1 MRGEASLALRTGSGG
16 PTAAAT
22 AAVTGKHVM
31 SSAVAAALSPPHLQI
46 RNLPRQDLLPLIRR
60 STLQGG
66 QGPQRGALSNRPRTG
81 PW

>member
-22 AAVTGKHVM
+22 TAVTGKHVM
-31 SSAVAAALSPPHLQI
+31 SAVAAALSPPHLQI

-66 QGPQRGALSNRPRTG
+66 QGPQRGALSNRPHTG